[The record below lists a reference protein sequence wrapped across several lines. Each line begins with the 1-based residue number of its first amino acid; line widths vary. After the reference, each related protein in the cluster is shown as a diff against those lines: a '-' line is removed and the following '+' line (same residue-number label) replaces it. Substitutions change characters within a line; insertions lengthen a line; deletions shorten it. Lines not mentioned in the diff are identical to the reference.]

1 MSEAS
6 PDARTFAVSDEQ
18 HALPAVPMSSARQ
31 DISAHSPFGAVLWR
45 TLTEHVG
52 QVDLMSR
59 QEYGGAGFS
68 LVDKFIVPSTAGTG
82 LVRSS

>member
-18 HALPAVPMSSARQ
+18 YALPAVPMSSARQ
-31 DISAHSPFGAVLWR
+31 DISAHSPFGVVFWR
-45 TLTEHVG
+45 TLTEHI
-52 QVDLMSR
+52 MSPR
-59 QEYGGAGFS
+59 EYGSADFS
-68 LVDKFIVPSTAGTG
+68 SVETLIVPSAADTG